1 MALKDMAGEKMAG
14 EVFDITDL
22 CQPVLTELQQAALAG
37 AAQVHFD
44 FSVEAILGAAKAQTG
59 LADFGALDFVERLE
73 LWCLCVREDSFLS
86 PISHAALWTM
96 FVRYASDRLR
106 VEDICRRHPEILDIA
121 IDRPIIVAGPPRSGT
136 THLLGLLSADQRLAS
151 LPWWEAIAPVPTKE
165 DAPSA
170 ADANPRRTRAAAG
183 WEQQD
188 AMMPLFKYMHEFSP
202 DHISEDIELQA
213 LDFSSYL
220 LEWLALVPKWR
231 DYYLSHDQSG
241 TYAYLKKGLQ
251 VLSFLRSGKG
261 AQPARWVIKC
271 PQHMEQ
277 LPALR
282 ATFPDATYVI
292 THRDPVASIRSTLS
306 MWLYASRILRTKSD
320 PEEPKGYWIDRYRIL
335 LERCVRDHHL
345 LPPEQ
350 TVDVYFHQWIK
361 NPDAILGE
369 IYAKAG
375 MPLDDATL
383 ATLHKYH
390 ADHDPGVKGRVVF
403 NLERDF
409 GITAADIRRDF
420 DFYFD
425 HFPVE
430 REVK

>member
-1 MALKDMAGEKMAG
+1 MADNKKSG
-14 EVFDITDL
+14 EVFDIADMRE
-22 CQPVLTELQQAALAG
+22 PVLTELQEAALAG
-37 AAQVHFD
+37 AAQTNFE
-44 FSVEAILGAAKAQTG
+44 FSAKAILGAAQEQTG
-59 LADFGALDFVERLE
+59 LSDFGAMDFVPRLE
-73 LWCLCVREDSFLS
+73 LWCECVREDSFLS
-86 PISHAALWTM
+86 PISHAALWMM

-106 VEDICRRHPEILDIA
+106 VEDLCKRHPEILDIK

-136 THLLGLLSADQRLAS
+136 THLLGLLSADQRLRS
-151 LPWWEAIAPVPTKE
+151 MPWWEATAPVPTH
-165 DAPSA
+165 
-170 ADANPRRTRAAAG
+170 ADEPTADDPNPRWTRAAAG

-251 VLSFLRSGKG
+251 VLTFLKG
-261 AQPARWVIKC
+261 PNRWVIKC

-277 LPALR
+277 LPVLR

-320 PEEPKGYWIDRYRIL
+320 PEEPKAYWIDRYRTL
-335 LERCVRDHHL
+335 LECCVRDHDQ
-345 LPPEQ
+345 LPRDQ

-361 NPDAILGE
+361 NPDAILSE

-375 MPLDDATL
+375 LELDAETL
-383 ATLHKYH
+383 ATLHQYH

-403 NLERDF
+403 NLEKDF
-409 GITAADIRRDF
+409 EVTADEVRQQF
-420 DFYFD
+420 DFYFN